1 MRRRPVGSGDRRGP
15 GGSLGVRIRRRMGRL
30 LFQSH
35 AWLGFAA
42 CMPVRFAETQFFLK
56 ETNKQASKQGCMTR
70 GREQLSSRRSRLEN
84 VSQHLCPVPPEFP
97 TAAVDSADVEVIS
110 LSPSV
115 PIRSGVCEPGTQ
127 TSPGLLLSPKIPPG
141 VPLRPGSRAFR
152 TQTEGTAGVTP
163 RRPRHLAWFFVER
176 RRSLSN
182 HLARPPTSFSC
193 FPFFSFFF
201 SFFFLIGS
209 HGMCLFWSAAGKAD
223 CVRSMASSRVNCP
236 TLPLLLSPQG
246 RSN

>member
-1 MRRRPVGSGDRRGP
+1 MVPGGHSGSGFAVAWDGCCFSHTHGLALQRACQSI
-15 GGSLGVRIRRRMGRL
+15 SLKHS
-30 LFQSH
+30 FSSKKQ
-35 AWLGFAA
+35 
-42 CMPVRFAETQFFLK
+42 
-56 ETNKQASKQGCMTR
+56 TNKQASKQGRMGR

-141 VPLRPGSRAFR
+141 VPLWPRSRAFR
-152 TQTEGTAGVTP
+152 TQTEGTSGVTP

-182 HLARPPTSFSC
+182 DLARPPTSFSC

-201 SFFFLIGS
+201 FFFLIGS

>member
-1 MRRRPVGSGDRRGP
+1 MVPGGHSGSGFAVAWDGCCFSHTHGLALQRACQSI
-15 GGSLGVRIRRRMGRL
+15 SLKHS
-30 LFQSH
+30 FSSKKQ
-35 AWLGFAA
+35 
-42 CMPVRFAETQFFLK
+42 
-56 ETNKQASKQGCMTR
+56 TNKQANKQGCMGR

-141 VPLRPGSRAFR
+141 VPLWPGSRAFR
-152 TQTEGTAGVTP
+152 TQTEGTSGVTP

-182 HLARPPTSFSC
+182 DLACPPTSFSC

-201 SFFFLIGS
+201 LIGS
-209 HGMCLFWSAAGKAD
+209 HGMCLSWSAAGKAD